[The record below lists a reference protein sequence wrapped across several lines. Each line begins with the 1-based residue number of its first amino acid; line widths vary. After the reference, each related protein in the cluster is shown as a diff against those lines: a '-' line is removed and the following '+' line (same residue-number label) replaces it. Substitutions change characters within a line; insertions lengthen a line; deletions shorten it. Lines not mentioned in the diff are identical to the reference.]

1 MDAVYSP
8 ASRTRTVYMTEPAG
22 YTLEKIKDLCPH
34 DINDAE
40 LLETRLIDTGI
51 DSLELMELIMEIEGK
66 YDIEIADSQLSDD
79 LTVSRFCDLITTL
92 SDEP

>member
-1 MDAVYSP
+1 
-8 ASRTRTVYMTEPAG
+8 MTEPAG
-22 YTLEKIKDLCPH
+22 YTLEKIKDLCPQ

-66 YDIEIADSQLSDD
+66 YDIEIADSRLSDD